1 MRRKCHY
8 IKDIKMVKK
17 FFITMLGTIA
27 GFWISLALIFIIGIG
42 VVGAII
48 ASGTSEPTQVS
59 KKSILYLDLSGE
71 IIERTESGDLW
82 QILRSGIPD
91 GETYIDIINSVRL
104 AKNDSK
110 IEGIYINAAG
120 SAAGFATREEIVDAL
135 RDFKE
140 SGKWIYA
147 YSDGYSQGDYL
158 LATVA
163 DSVFVNPVGGVDVHG
178 VASQT
183 PFFTKF
189 LEKIGVK
196 MTIVRV
202 GTYKSAVEPFMTT
215 EMSAA
220 SREQTQVMLDSLW
233 AYYVG
238 VVSHD
243 RRVEASTVNQWADSM
258 ISMWDKKRLEASGA
272 VSAQRYRRNVESL
285 LRKKTDKDNDEGLAL
300 VTPSEYMMSQTE
312 YSADRKHIAVLFAT
326 GDIVDSGEGGIV
338 GDVMTPEIISL
349 ADNDNVEAL
358 VLRVNSGG
366 GSGFASEQIWEA
378 LEYFKSKGKPFYVSM
393 GDYAA
398 SGGYYISCGADR
410 IFADHTTLTGSIGV
424 FGMIPNFSGLVTDK
438 LGITFS
444 TVETNPNAS
453 FPSPFTPMTAGQ
465 EAALQG
471 SVENFYDLFTSRVAA
486 GRGMTQDD
494 VKKIAEGRVWVG
506 GDAKRLGLID
516 EFGGLTETI
525 EAIAKKADLEA
536 EHVVYYPRVK
546 DKLLLTLM
554 ASAKKNISVGSTTFD
569 EQAITVLRAL
579 DRLSSQNP
587 IQARMPELV
596 IRP

>member
-1 MRRKCHY
+1 
-8 IKDIKMVKK
+8 MVKK